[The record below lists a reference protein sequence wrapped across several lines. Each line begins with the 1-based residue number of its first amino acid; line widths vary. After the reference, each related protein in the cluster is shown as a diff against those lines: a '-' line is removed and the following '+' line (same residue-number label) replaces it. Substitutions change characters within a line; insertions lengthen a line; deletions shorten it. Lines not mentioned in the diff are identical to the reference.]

1 MSRHFS
7 FLRSTAGH
15 KRLTYEFGGFEAS
28 VKKIYFAEPIISE
41 IQFNCLVEGFSSF
54 MTKNGLINYL
64 TPVFSDSSGKLDK
77 TAMNFACLMYCKL
90 AGYYAFKGEIYSKP
104 RRNRMVGYSTLNS
117 LNLSLIR
124 HAQEAYVS
132 WLYGSDVIF

>member
-7 FLRSTAGH
+7 FLRSTSGH

-28 VKKIYFAEPIISE
+28 VKKVYFAEPLISE
-41 IQFNCLVEGFSSF
+41 DQFNCLVEGFQSF
-54 MTKNGLINYL
+54 TTKNGLIKYL
-64 TPVFSDSSGKLDK
+64 APVFTGSDEKLDK
-77 TAMNFACLMYCKL
+77 TALNFACLMYCKL
-90 AGYYAFKGEIYSKP
+90 AGYYTFKGEIFSKP
-104 RRNRMVGYSTLNS
+104 TRNRMLGYSSFNS

-132 WLYGSDVIF
+132 WLHGSNVVF